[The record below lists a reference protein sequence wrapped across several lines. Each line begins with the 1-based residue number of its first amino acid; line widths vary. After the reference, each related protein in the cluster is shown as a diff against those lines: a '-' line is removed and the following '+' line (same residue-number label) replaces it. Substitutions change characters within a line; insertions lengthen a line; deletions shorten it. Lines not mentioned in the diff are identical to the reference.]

1 MRRPHRGLVANIDL
15 SIFPVLLR
23 SSWQA
28 SSPSCWFTTTSSLT
42 RGRKKRQETGFW
54 SDSQGGESFRDESGQ
69 SLTSLLPCFDLR
81 RHFMLSIAF
90 LFFFIGVR
98 ITSAIRSFIS
108 LTNTV
113 FVATDPSV
121 GIFSDRALELFRRN
135 LLQVGILISCSQL
148 ILMLSCSAW

>member
-1 MRRPHRGLVANIDL
+1 
-15 SIFPVLLR
+15 
-23 SSWQA
+23 
-28 SSPSCWFTTTSSLT
+28 
-42 RGRKKRQETGFW
+42 
-54 SDSQGGESFRDESGQ
+54 
-69 SLTSLLPCFDLR
+69 
-81 RHFMLSIAF
+81 MLSIAF

-135 LLQVGILISCSQL
+135 LLQVGI
-148 ILMLSCSAW
+148 